1 MQDSNND
8 SAGRKFFKS
17 IDIENMFLKTDTKPG
32 LIQTLQQNHNH
43 KYLYVKGTKDT
54 FL

>member
-1 MQDSNND
+1 MIQQ
-8 SAGRKFFKS
+8 GERFFEKS
-17 IDIENMFLKTDTKPG
+17 IDMNNMFLNTDTKPG
-32 LIQTLQQNHNH
+32 AIQTLQQNHNH